1 MRDLTTGNE
10 TKSIIA
16 FAVPMLLGNVFQQ
29 LYSMVDSAIVGRF
42 VGKTALAAVGA
53 SFPVMFLMIALV
65 MGVTMGTTVLVAQY
79 YGARDRESVRR
90 AVDTGYIVLFW
101 AGLALTAI
109 GLLVA
114 DPILRMLK
122 VPADTYGEASTYL
135 RIIFS
140 GMLPMFGY
148 NAVSAILRGLG
159 DSKTPL
165 WILIAA
171 TLANIVLD
179 LVFVVGFGWGVAG
192 AAWATVIAQGL
203 SFLGALAWLDRRNE
217 FVRLKI
223 KALRFDRAIFVQSL
237 RIGLPS
243 GVQQTMVAAGM
254 MALTRVVNG
263 FGTDVM
269 AGFAA
274 ASRLDA
280 FASMPAMNL
289 SQAISTFTGQ
299 NLGAGKSE
307 RVKRGHLSAIA
318 VGAAISVAVGAA
330 VVFAGTPLMTMFSAD
345 PAVVAIGARYLL
357 IVGVFYVLFSTMFIN
372 NGVMRGA
379 GDAFI
384 PMINTLLAL
393 WVVRIPAAIILSK
406 YLGPDGIWLSVP
418 AGWAVGAAFSTWY
431 YSTGRWKTKAVVRR
445 PPR

>member
-1 MRDLTTGNE
+1 MKDLTTGNE
-10 TKSIIA
+10 TKGIIA
-16 FAVPMLLGNVFQQ
+16 FALPMLLGNVFQQ

-53 SFPVMFLMIALV
+53 SFPVMFLMIALI

-90 AVDTGYIVLFW
+90 AVDSGYIVLFW
-101 AGLALTAI
+101 AGLALTVI
-109 GLLVA
+109 GLLTA
-114 DPILRMLK
+114 NPILRLLK

-217 FVRLKI
+217 FVRLEL
-223 KALRFDRAIFVQSL
+223 KALRFDKAIFAQSL

-243 GVQQTMVAAGM
+243 GIQQTMVAAGM

-299 NLGAGKSE
+299 NLGAGKPE
-307 RVKRGHLSAIA
+307 RVKRGHLSAII

-330 VVFAGTPLMTMFSAD
+330 VVFAGAPLMTMFSTD
-345 PAVVAIGARYLL
+345 PAVVAIGARYLF
-357 IVGVFYVLFSTMFIN
+357 IVGVFYALFSTMFIN

-393 WVVRIPAAIILSK
+393 WLVRIPVAVILSRI
-406 YLGPDGIWLSVP
+406 LGPDGIWLSVP
-418 AGWAVGAAFSTWY
+418 AGWAVGAIFSSWY

>member
-1 MRDLTTGNE
+1 M
-10 TKSIIA
+10 
-16 FAVPMLLGNVFQQ
+16 P
-29 LYSMVDSAIVGRF
+29 
-42 VGKTALAAVGA
+42 
-53 SFPVMFLMIALV
+53 
-65 MGVTMGTTVLVAQY
+65 
-79 YGARDRESVRR
+79 
-90 AVDTGYIVLFW
+90 
-101 AGLALTAI
+101 
-109 GLLVA
+109 
-114 DPILRMLK
+114 
-122 VPADTYGEASTYL
+122 
-135 RIIFS
+135 
-140 GMLPMFGY
+140 
-148 NAVSAILRGLG
+148 
-159 DSKTPL
+159 
-165 WILIAA
+165 AA
-171 TLANIVLD
+171 T
-179 LVFVVGFGWGVAG
+179 
-192 AAWATVIAQGL
+192 
-203 SFLGALAWLDRRNE
+203 
-217 FVRLKI
+217 
-223 KALRFDRAIFVQSL
+223 
-237 RIGLPS
+237 IGLPS

-299 NLGAGKSE
+299 NLGAGKPE
-307 RVKRGHLSAIA
+307 RVKRGHLSAVA

-345 PAVVAIGARYLL
+345 PAVVAIGARYLF

-393 WVVRIPAAIILSK
+393 WAVRIPAAIILSK

-445 PPR
+445 KPE

>member
-217 FVRLKI
+217 FVRLEI

>member
-1 MRDLTTGNE
+1 MRDLTTDNE
-10 TKSIIA
+10 TTSIIA
-16 FAVPMLLGNVFQQ
+16 FALPMLLGNVFQQ

>member
-1 MRDLTTGNE
+1 MRDLTTDNE
-10 TKSIIA
+10 TTSIIA
-16 FAVPMLLGNVFQQ
+16 FALPMLLGNVFQQ

-114 DPILRMLK
+114 DPVLRLLK

-159 DSKTPL
+159 DSRTPL
-165 WILIAA
+165 WILVAA

-192 AAWATVIAQGL
+192 AAWATVVSQGL

-217 FVRLKI
+217 FVRLEI
-223 KALRFDRAIFVQSL
+223 KALRFDKAIFVQSL

-299 NLGAGKSE
+299 NLGAGKPE
-307 RVKRGHLSAIA
+307 RVKRGHLSAVA

-345 PAVVAIGARYLL
+345 PAVVAIGARYLF

-393 WVVRIPAAIILSK
+393 WAVRIPAAIILSK

-445 PPR
+445 KPE